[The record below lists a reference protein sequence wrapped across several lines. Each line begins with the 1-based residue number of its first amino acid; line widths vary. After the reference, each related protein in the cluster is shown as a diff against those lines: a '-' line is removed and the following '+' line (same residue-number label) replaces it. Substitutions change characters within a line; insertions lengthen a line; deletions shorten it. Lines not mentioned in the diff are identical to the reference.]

1 LGRGIEAWRQSAI
14 GQDRF
19 FRSLGTIDAFGRF
32 YLPERPLHLVF
43 FCLDPLFVLA
53 SFNDP
58 RNRYCNPDDHQ
69 NHTWAS
75 DEKPNELPHG

>member
-1 LGRGIEAWRQSAI
+1 LGGGIETWRQSAI

-19 FRSLGTIDAFGRF
+19 FRSLRTIDAFGRF
-32 YLPERPLHLVF
+32 YLAERPLHLVF
-43 FCLDPLFVLA
+43 FGLGPLFVLA

-58 RNRYCNPDDHQ
+58 GNRYHSPDDYQ

-75 DEKPNELPHG
+75 DKKPNELPHG